1 LPLKGLNVAIEED
14 KSLQKSVAEIIN
26 QLSIILKT
34 ALIHEPT
41 NIAVR
46 TAIEKLLPL
55 LNPMIESE
63 KGVTLELIGEFF
75 YINNTRVRYALEYL
89 LNFDFLTKELRR
101 REAGSIIFNNLI
113 RPADIQ
119 LFIKAFIASGL
130 SDTPYEKMLAMM
142 DESQNIKID
151 KIKKIL
157 EDRLKKIGEGE
168 EVDTRKVIKKTYFN
182 AVSFTK
188 GVMNKIRSGER
199 VDMKKA
205 KRIVESMVD
214 QLLEDEHLLLS
225 LTALKDYDEYTY
237 HHMVNVSVLSMA
249 LGLRLGLNRLALTE
263 LGLAALYHDIGKIE
277 IPYEVLNKPSSFTD
291 DEWKMI
297 KKHPIWGVKAILGF
311 GRFGSATIR
320 SVIISFE
327 HHMNCDFSGYPQ
339 VKKYTELDLYSRIV
353 ALADQYDA
361 MTSSRVYSRTPIPPD
376 KTLSIMMEH
385 AGTKLDALLYKFFI
399 NMVGIFPI
407 GTLVMLNTKE
417 IGLVYESNM
426 AFADR
431 PKVLII
437 IDDKGKS
444 VRGPITNLSE
454 KDDNGKYLRSVIKTL
469 DPEKYKINLAEYF
482 L

>member
-1 LPLKGLNVAIEED
+1 MALKED
-14 KSLQKSVAEIIN
+14 KVLQKITAEIIN
-26 QLSIILKT
+26 QISIILKT
-34 ALIHEPT
+34 ALIHEPS

-46 TAIEKLLPL
+46 TAIEKLIL
-55 LNPMIESE
+55 LVNPMIESE

-75 YINNTRVRYALEYL
+75 YVNSTRVRYALEYL
-89 LNFDFLTKELRR
+89 INFDFLTNEFRKREL
-101 REAGSIIFNNLI
+101 GSIIFNDLI
-113 RPADIQ
+113 RTEDIHMF
-119 LFIKAFIASGL
+119 LKALITSGS
-130 SDTPYEKMLAMM
+130 SDDPYEKMSEMM
-142 DESQNIKID
+142 AESKNIKID
-151 KIKKIL
+151 RIKKII
-157 EDRLKKIGEGE
+157 EDKLKKIGEGE

-188 GVMNKIRSGER
+188 GVMKKIQSGER

-205 KRIVESMVD
+205 KRIVETMVD

-225 LTALKDYDEYTY
+225 LSVIKDYDEYTY

-249 LGLRLGLNRLALTE
+249 LGLRLGLNRMALTE
-263 LGLAALYHDIGKIE
+263 LGLAALFHDIGKVE

-291 DEWKMI
+291 EEWIMI

-320 SVIISFE
+320 SVIVSFE
-327 HHMNCDFSGYPQ
+327 HHMNCDLSGYPQ
-339 VKKYTELDLYSRIV
+339 VKKYSELDLYSRIV

-376 KTLSIMMEH
+376 KTLSIMMEQ
-385 AGTKLDALLYKFFI
+385 AGTKLDPLLYKFFI
-399 NMVGIFPI
+399 NMVGIYPI
-407 GTLVMLNTKE
+407 GTIVTLNTKE
-417 IGLVYESNM
+417 IGLVFETSM
-426 AFADR
+426 PFADR

-437 IDDKGKS
+437 INAEGKS
-444 VRGPITNLSE
+444 VRGPIVNLSE
-454 KDDNGKYLRSVIKTL
+454 KDDRGKHLRSIVKTL

>member
-1 LPLKGLNVAIEED
+1 MVRED
-14 KSLQKSVAEIIN
+14 NKEIQKISAEIIN
-26 QLSIILKT
+26 QTSIILKT
-34 ALIHEPT
+34 ALIHEST

-46 TAIEKLLPL
+46 TAIEKLISL
-55 LNPMIESE
+55 LNPLIESE
-63 KGVTLELIGEFF
+63 KSVALELIGEFF
-75 YINNTRVRYALEYL
+75 YVNNTRVRFALEYL
-89 LNFDFLTKELRR
+89 LNFDFLTKEFRKRSL
-101 REAGSIIFNNLI
+101 GSVIFNNLI
-113 RPADIQ
+113 SPEDIQ
-119 LFIKAFIASGL
+119 TFIKAFIASGL
-130 SDTPYEKMLAMM
+130 SEEPYEKMLELM
-142 DESQNIKID
+142 DRSKSIRID
-151 KIKKIL
+151 RLKKFL

-168 EVDTRKVIKKTYFN
+168 DVDTRRIIKKTYFN

-188 GVMNKIRSGER
+188 GVMKKIRSGER
-199 VDMKKA
+199 ADMKKA

-249 LGLRLGLNRLALTE
+249 LGLRLGLNRTALTE
-263 LGLAALYHDIGKIE
+263 LGLAALFHDIGKIQ
-277 IPYEVLNKPSSFTD
+277 IPNEVLNKPTSFTD

-320 SVIISFE
+320 SVIVSFE

-339 VKKYTELDLYSRIV
+339 VKKYSELDLYSRIV

-385 AGTKLDALLYKFFI
+385 AGTKLDSLLYKFFI
-399 NMVGIFPI
+399 NMVGIYPI
-407 GTLVMLNTKE
+407 GTIVMLSTRE

-431 PKVLII
+431 PKVLIVI
-437 IDDKGKS
+437 NDKGKS
-444 VRGPITNLSE
+444 VRGPIVNLSE
-454 KDDNGKYLRSVIKTL
+454 KDENGKYIRSIMKTL
-469 DPEKYKINLAEYF
+469 DPEKYKINLAEY
-482 L
+482 LL

>member
-1 LPLKGLNVAIEED
+1 MVRED
-14 KSLQKSVAEIIN
+14 NKEIQKISAEIIN
-26 QLSIILKT
+26 QTSIILKT
-34 ALIHEPT
+34 ALIHEST
-41 NIAVR
+41 NIAVK
-46 TAIEKLLPL
+46 TAVEKLISL
-55 LNPMIESE
+55 LNPLIESE
-63 KGVTLELIGEFF
+63 KSVTLELIGEFF
-75 YINNTRVRYALEYL
+75 YVNNTRVRYALEYL
-89 LNFDFLTKELRR
+89 LNFDFLTKEFRKRGL
-101 REAGSIIFNNLI
+101 GSVIFNNQI
-113 RPADIQ
+113 SPEDIQ
-119 LFIKAFIASGL
+119 IFIKAFIASGL
-130 SDTPYEKMLAMM
+130 SEEPYEKMLEMM
-142 DESQNIKID
+142 DNSRNIHI
-151 KIKKIL
+151 
-157 EDRLKKIGEGE
+157 DRLKKIIEDRLKRIGEGE
-168 EVDTRKVIKKTYFN
+168 DVDTRRIIKKTYFN

-188 GVMNKIRSGER
+188 GVMKKIRSGER
-199 VDMKKA
+199 ADMKKA

-249 LGLRLGLNRLALTE
+249 LGLRLGLNRMALTE
-263 LGLAALYHDIGKIE
+263 LGLSALFHDIGKIQ
-277 IPYEVLNKPSSFTD
+277 IPNEVLNKPTSFTD

-311 GRFGSATIR
+311 GRFGSTTIR
-320 SVIISFE
+320 SVIVSFE
-327 HHMNCDFSGYPQ
+327 HHMNCDFSGYPH
-339 VKKYTELDLYSRIV
+339 VKKYSELDLYSRIV

-385 AGTKLDALLYKFFI
+385 AGTKLDPLLYKFFI
-399 NMVGIFPI
+399 NMVGIYPI
-407 GTLVMLNTKE
+407 GTIVMLNTRE

-431 PKVLII
+431 PKVLIV

-444 VRGPITNLSE
+444 VRGPIVNLSE
-454 KDDNGKYLRSVIKTL
+454 KDENGKYIRSIMKTL

>member
-1 LPLKGLNVAIEED
+1 M
-14 KSLQKSVAEIIN
+14 
-26 QLSIILKT
+26 KT
-34 ALIHEPT
+34 ALIHEST
-41 NIAVR
+41 NIAVK
-46 TAIEKLLPL
+46 TAVEKLISL
-55 LNPMIESE
+55 LNPLIESE
-63 KGVTLELIGEFF
+63 KSVTLELIGEFF
-75 YINNTRVRYALEYL
+75 YVNNTRVRYALEYL
-89 LNFDFLTKELRR
+89 LNFDFLTKEFRKRGL
-101 REAGSIIFNNLI
+101 GSVIFNNQI
-113 RPADIQ
+113 SPEDIQ
-119 LFIKAFIASGL
+119 IFIKAFIASGL
-130 SDTPYEKMLAMM
+130 SEEPYEKMLEMM
-142 DESQNIKID
+142 DNSRNIHI
-151 KIKKIL
+151 
-157 EDRLKKIGEGE
+157 DRLKKIIEDRLKRIGEGE
-168 EVDTRKVIKKTYFN
+168 DVDTRRIIKKTYFN

-188 GVMNKIRSGER
+188 GVMKKIRSGER
-199 VDMKKA
+199 ADMKKA

-249 LGLRLGLNRLALTE
+249 LGLRLGLNRMALTE
-263 LGLAALYHDIGKIE
+263 LGLSALFHDIGKIQ
-277 IPYEVLNKPSSFTD
+277 IPNEVLNKPTSFTD

-311 GRFGSATIR
+311 GRFGSTTIR
-320 SVIISFE
+320 SVIVSFE
-327 HHMNCDFSGYPQ
+327 HHMNCDFSGYPH
-339 VKKYTELDLYSRIV
+339 VKKYSELDLYSRIV

-385 AGTKLDALLYKFFI
+385 AGTKLDPLLYKFFI
-399 NMVGIFPI
+399 NMVGIYPI
-407 GTLVMLNTKE
+407 GTIVMLNTRE

-431 PKVLII
+431 PKVLIV

-444 VRGPITNLSE
+444 VRGPIVNLSE
-454 KDDNGKYLRSVIKTL
+454 KDENGKYIRSIMKTL

>member
-1 LPLKGLNVAIEED
+1 VVHED
-14 KSLQKSVAEIIN
+14 NKEIQKISAEIIN
-26 QLSIILKT
+26 QTSIVLKT
-34 ALIHEPT
+34 ALIHEST
-41 NIAVR
+41 NIAVK
-46 TAIEKLLPL
+46 TAMEKLISL
-55 LNPMIESE
+55 LNPLIESE
-63 KGVTLELIGEFF
+63 KGVTFELIGEFF
-75 YINNTRVRYALEYL
+75 YVNNTRVRYALEYL
-89 LNFDFLTKELRR
+89 LNFDFLTKEFRKRGL
-101 REAGSIIFNNLI
+101 GSVIFNNPI
-113 RPADIQ
+113 GPEDIQ
-119 LFIKAFIASGL
+119 MFIKAFITSGL
-130 SDTPYEKMLAMM
+130 SEDPYEKMLEIM
-142 DESQNIKID
+142 DNSQNIKINRL
-151 KIKKIL
+151 KKII
-157 EDRLKKIGEGE
+157 EDRLKKIGEIDDI
-168 EVDTRKVIKKTYFN
+168 DTRRIIKKTYFN

-188 GVMNKIRSGER
+188 GVMKKIRSGER
-199 VDMKKA
+199 ADMKKA

-249 LGLRLGLNRLALTE
+249 LGLRLGLNRMALTE
-263 LGLAALYHDIGKIE
+263 LGLAALFHDIGKIQ
-277 IPYEVLNKPSSFTD
+277 IPNEVLNKPTSFTD

-320 SVIISFE
+320 SVIVSFE
-327 HHMNCDFSGYPQ
+327 HHMNCDLSGYPQ
-339 VKKYTELDLYSRIV
+339 VKKYSQLDLYSRIV

-376 KTLSIMMEH
+376 KTLSIMMEQ
-385 AGTKLDALLYKFFI
+385 AGTKLDPLLYKFFI

-407 GTLVMLNTKE
+407 GTIVMLNTRE

-431 PKVLII
+431 PKVLIV

-444 VRGPITNLSE
+444 VRGPIVNLSE
-454 KDDNGKYLRSVIKTL
+454 KDENGKYIRSIMKTL

>member
-1 LPLKGLNVAIEED
+1 MALKED
-14 KSLQKSVAEIIN
+14 KVLQKITAEIIN
-26 QLSIILKT
+26 QISIILKT
-34 ALIHEPT
+34 ALIHEPS

-46 TAIEKLLPL
+46 TSIEKLILLVNPL
-55 LNPMIESE
+55 IESE
-63 KGVTLELIGEFF
+63 KGITLDLMGEFF
-75 YINNTRVRYALEYL
+75 YVNSTRVRYALEYL
-89 LNFDFLTKELRR
+89 LNFDFLINEFRKREL
-101 REAGSIIFNNLI
+101 GSIIFNDPVRAEDIHIFLKALI
-113 RPADIQ
+113 T
-119 LFIKAFIASGL
+119 SGL
-130 SDTPYEKMLAMM
+130 SDDPYEKMSEVMA
-142 DESQNIKID
+142 ESQNIKID
-151 KIKKIL
+151 RIKKIM
-157 EDRLKKIGEGE
+157 EDRFKKIGEE
-168 EVDTRKVIKKTYFN
+168 EEIDTRKIIKKTYFN

-214 QLLEDEHLLLS
+214 QLLDDEHLLLS
-225 LTALKDYDEYTY
+225 LTAIKDYDEYTY

-249 LGLRLGLNRLALTE
+249 LGFRLGLSRMAITE
-263 LGLAALYHDIGKIE
+263 LGLAALFHDIGKVE

-291 DEWKMI
+291 EEWRMI

-320 SVIISFE
+320 SVIVSFE

-339 VKKYTELDLYSRIV
+339 VKKYSELDLYSRIV

-385 AGTKLDALLYKFFI
+385 TGTKLDPLLYKFFI
-399 NMVGIFPI
+399 NMVGIYPI
-407 GTLVMLNTKE
+407 GTIVTLNTKE
-417 IGLVYESNM
+417 IGLVYETNM
-426 AFADR
+426 PFADR

-437 IDDKGKS
+437 IDAEGKS
-444 VRGPITNLSE
+444 VGGPIVNLSE
-454 KDDNGKYLRSVIKTL
+454 KDERGKYLRSIIKTL